1 MSIIRKSTTGEFLV
15 QKKLGLKKKR
25 LNKLFQV
32 FQFFSTFVIIILNNN
47 KKKNMLEVL
56 GIEKTVL
63 GATTDLAQISSSLQS
78 ISDSMNLI
86 VVLLAVTVIIKGLKR
101 LNEYIN
107 S

>member
-1 MSIIRKSTTGEFLV
+1 
-15 QKKLGLKKKR
+15 
-25 LNKLFQV
+25 
-32 FQFFSTFVIIILNNN
+32 
-47 KKKNMLEVL
+47 MLEVL
-56 GIEKTVL
+56 GMEKTVL

>member
-1 MSIIRKSTTGEFLV
+1 
-15 QKKLGLKKKR
+15 
-25 LNKLFQV
+25 
-32 FQFFSTFVIIILNNN
+32 
-47 KKKNMLEVL
+47 MLEAL

-63 GATTDLAQISSSLQS
+63 GASTDLAQISSSLQS